1 MDQLKKR
8 LLFDIIPGLPPTL
21 ILTSNIIYC
30 FVQNN
35 ISFYIAQKKR
45 ANKISHISLIRR
57 GGAGTGFGGRGT
69 RIRKG
74 EKKEKKKKEGRKKKT
89 GRLFKKV

>member
-57 GGAGTGFGGRGT
+57 GGAGTGFGRRGT

-74 EKKEKKKKEGRKKKT
+74 EKKEKKKRRKKEKNRT
-89 GRLFKKV
+89 LI